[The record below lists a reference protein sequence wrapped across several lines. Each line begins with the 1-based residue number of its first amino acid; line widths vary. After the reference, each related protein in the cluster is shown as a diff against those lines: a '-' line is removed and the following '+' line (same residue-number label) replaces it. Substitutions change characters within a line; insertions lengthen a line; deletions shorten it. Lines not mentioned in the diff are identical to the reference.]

1 MNLISNLITPTSN
14 HNKLLPDY
22 LRVFFQKPYYKL
34 IYLIHSFSGKPKKS
48 YFGFD
53 KMVGDTVQHPTTL
66 IRTYGSPKLV
76 PGKINKALQLTGRL
90 QKAEFEH
97 MDGTCLGDLDNC
109 HHGVL
114 LALWLRLDKMEEG
127 MYYLSS
133 GINGITISYVDR
145 KLRIK
150 AATSTRE
157 WTLTSPEVDSN
168 KWHYTEISWD
178 PEIGLRLYMDNDL
191 IKEEKNWK
199 GKMSFDYIMC
209 CLTLYNFLNCLYTVD
224 IRK

>member
-1 MNLISNLITPTSN
+1 
-14 HNKLLPDY
+14 
-22 LRVFFQKPYYKL
+22 
-34 IYLIHSFSGKPKKS
+34 
-48 YFGFD
+48 
-53 KMVGDTVQHPTTL
+53 MVGDTIQHPTTL

-76 PGKINKALQLTGRL
+76 PGKIHKALQLTGRL

-97 MDGTCLGDLDNC
+97 MDDTCLGDLDNC

-178 PEIGLRLYMDNDL
+178 PEIGLRLYMDNYL

-199 GKMSFDYIMC
+199 GKVQVRYIRLR
-209 CLTLYNFLNCLYTVD
+209 LTGFNLF
-224 IRK
+224 